1 MQIFIKRM
9 TGKVVTIDASDSDTI
24 LVIKEKFEDKEGL
37 SPEQVCL
44 IFGGWQDAGGLQDLQ
59 GVHAHYDRA
68 GARLGGLA
76 SADHHRSRVRDRVF
90 TPPSKTSLPPWRP
103 RRPRSPSSR
112 WN

>member
-44 IFGGWQDAGGLQDLQ
+44 IFPGGATPH
-59 GVHAHYDRA
+59 VPCRHAQ
-68 GARLGGLA
+68 
-76 SADHHRSRVRDRVF
+76 
-90 TPPSKTSLPPWRP
+90 P
-103 RRPRSPSSR
+103 
-112 WN
+112 